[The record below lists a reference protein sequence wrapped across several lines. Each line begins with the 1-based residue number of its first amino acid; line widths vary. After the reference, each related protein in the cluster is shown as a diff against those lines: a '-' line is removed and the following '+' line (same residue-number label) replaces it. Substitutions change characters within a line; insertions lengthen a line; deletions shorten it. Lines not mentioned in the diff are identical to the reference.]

1 MFPFLLATERIDF
14 MLSVFTATL
23 SPMLV
28 MFLCILIGFVLN
40 KKSFLPDNAA
50 TVLSKLENYIIVP
63 SLIINTFMKYCTVAS
78 FRQQYK
84 LVVYCIIAVLF
95 GIGLAYIVAPIIE
108 KDSYKKNIYRYALSF
123 ANFGFM
129 GNSIVPAILGEEIL
143 YEYLIFTIPLNIAC
157 YTWGVAILIPTGEE
171 KKNPLRNLLNPI
183 VFSLGIGIVLG
194 LTSAQKIMPHFLSTT
209 LNNLSACMG
218 PLAMVLTGFAIGD
231 YRIGDLLRNKKVY
244 FTTFLRLFV
253 LPAVI
258 LALLMLLGAD
268 DKTLILALFAF
279 STPLGLN
286 TVVIPAAYG
295 GDSATGASMAMISHT
310 LCVITIPIM
319 YALLMTVIK

>member
-1 MFPFLLATERIDF
+1 
-14 MLSVFTATL
+14 MLSVFAATL

-40 KKSFLPDNAA
+40 KKSLLPDNAA
-50 TVLSKLENYIIVP
+50 TVLSKLENYVIVP

-78 FRQQYK
+78 FKEQYR
-84 LVVYCIIAVLF
+84 LIIYCIIAVF
-95 GIGLAYIVAPIIE
+95 FAIGLAYIIGPLIE
-108 KDSYKKNIYRYALSF
+108 KDSYKKNIYRYALTF

-129 GNSIVPAILGEEIL
+129 GNSIVPAILGEETL
-143 YEYLIFTIPLNIAC
+143 YEYLIFTIPLNVAC

-194 LTSAQKIMPHFLSTT
+194 LTNTQKIMPDFLSVT

-218 PLAMVLTGFAIGD
+218 PIAMVLTGFAIGN
-231 YRIGDLLRNKKVY
+231 YQIGKLLKNKKVY
-244 FTTFLRLFV
+244 ITTFLRLFV
-253 LPAVI
+253 LPTVI
-258 LALLMLLGAD
+258 LALLILLGAD
-268 DKTLILALFAF
+268 SKTLTLALFAF

-310 LCVITIPIM
+310 LCVVTIPIM
-319 YALLMTVIK
+319 YSLLTVVI